1 MNYEIRITVGVDAS
15 DPEEIARFKRNA
27 ERLGTKGIVLDAFPL
42 IEIMTSSRFKG
53 EQNDAFKE
61 MTRLVVGLSGLGYP
75 ILRSKVETDLTNP
88 ACLTPL
94 PNQYFEAH
102 IEVLLNDA
110 DYANLKE
117 LREGLEFYL
126 SSNVDKPPR
135 DGKYVHIITVRQYHT
150 FPYLFAQRIAA
161 FTRVLQVE
169 GFTLPTPIENE
180 FALYDTNPEHDTPWF
195 QSSWR

>member
-1 MNYEIRITVGVDAS
+1 MNYEIHITVGVDAS

-42 IEIMTSSRFKG
+42 IEIMTSSRFQG

-75 ILRSKVETDLTNP
+75 ILRSKVETDLANP
-88 ACLTPL
+88 ACLTLL

-117 LREGLEFYL
+117 LREDLEFYL

-135 DGKYVHIITVRQYHT
+135 GDKYVHIIPVRQYHT
-150 FPYLFAQRIAA
+150 FPHLFAQRIAA

>member
-1 MNYEIRITVGVDAS
+1 MNYEIHITVGVDAG

-42 IEIMTSSRFKG
+42 IEIMTSSRFQG

-75 ILRSKVETDLTNP
+75 ILRSKVETDLSNP

-94 PNQYFEAH
+94 PNQYFESH
-102 IEVLLNDA
+102 IEVLLDDA
-110 DYANLKE
+110 HYATLKE
-117 LREGLEFYL
+117 LREGLEFHL
-126 SSNVDKPPR
+126 SSNIAKPPQGDKHVSILTLR
-135 DGKYVHIITVRQYHT
+135 EYHT
-150 FPYLFAQRIAA
+150 TREA
-161 FTRVLQVE
+161 FDRRVTAFCRVLKAEGLEVLDPVE
-169 GFTLPTPIENE
+169 TE
-180 FALYDTNPEHDTPWF
+180 FALYDTNPEHDIPWF